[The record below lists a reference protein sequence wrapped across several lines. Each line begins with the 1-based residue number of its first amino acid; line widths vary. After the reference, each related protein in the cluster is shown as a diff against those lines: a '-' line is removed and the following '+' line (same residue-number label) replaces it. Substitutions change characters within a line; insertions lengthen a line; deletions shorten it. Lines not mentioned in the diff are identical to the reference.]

1 MSSPLNAAALPRQ
14 AAAVPPRR
22 KRASGASHKRWL
34 PALFLGPAVL
44 IMAVACLYPVLSAFQ
59 LALFDWNMGTP
70 WSEARWVGLDNFRA
84 AFSNPQ
90 VWSSLWTTLLFAA
103 VCVSAEMVLGIAL
116 ALALEH
122 PVRGTAFF
130 RTLFILPMMI
140 APIAVGLAWRYL
152 FDAQFGLINAV
163 LALFGIAAKGWL
175 SDPSLAFMAIVV
187 ADVWQWTPFVFIM
200 MVAALANVDGAV
212 IEASRIDGARWWQM
226 TFLVKLPMV
235 MNVIAIT
242 LMMRL
247 IDAFRVLEVIY
258 VLTFGGPGDSTEIL
272 ALHIYKTAF
281 VGQQLGVAA
290 AISVLLLVVVAA
302 LSWGALRLSNP
313 MKNER

>member
-1 MSSPLNAAALPRQ
+1 VRTA
-14 AAAVPPRR
+14 
-22 KRASGASHKRWL
+22 RWV
-34 PALFLGPAVL
+34 PALFVGPAV
-44 IMAVACLYPVLSAFQ
+44 IVMAAACLYPVLSAFQ
-59 LALFDWNMGTP
+59 LAGYDWSMGTP
-70 WSEARWVGLDNFRA
+70 WDSARWVGWDNVVS
-84 AFSNPQ
+84 AFSNPR

-103 VCVSAEMVLGIAL
+103 VCVAAEMVLGIAL
-116 ALALEH
+116 ALALEQ
-122 PVRGTAFF
+122 PVRGMAFF

-163 LALFGIAAKGWL
+163 LGLMGIGAKSWL
-175 SDPSLAFMAIVV
+175 ADPVLAFVAIVV
-187 ADVWQWTPFVFIM
+187 ADIWQWTPFVFIM
-200 MVAALANVDGAV
+200 MLAALANIDSSV
-212 IEASRIDGARWWQM
+212 IEASRIDGARWWPM
-226 TFLVKLPMV
+226 TFRVKLPMV
-235 MNVIAIT
+235 MHVIAIT

-290 AISVLLLVVVAA
+290 AIAVLLLAVVAM

-313 MKNER
+313 MKEDAA

>member
-1 MSSPLNAAALPRQ
+1 MRTSRWIALLY
-14 AAAVPPRR
+14 V
-22 KRASGASHKRWL
+22 G
-34 PALFLGPAVL
+34 PALAV
-44 IMAVACLYPVLSAFQ
+44 MAAACLYPVLSAFQ
-59 LALFDWNMGTP
+59 LAGYDWSMGTP
-70 WSEARWVGLDNFRA
+70 WSSARWVGWSNFVS
-84 AFSNPQ
+84 AFGNPR
-90 VWSSLWTTLLFAA
+90 VWSSLWTTLLFAG
-103 VCVSAEMVLGIAL
+103 VCVSIEMMLGIAL

-122 PVRGTAFF
+122 PVRGMSFF

-140 APIAVGLAWRYL
+140 APIAVGLAWRYM

-163 LALFGIAAKGWL
+163 LGLAGIQPQIWL
-175 SDPSLAFMAIVV
+175 ADPSLAFIAIVI

-200 MVAALANVDGAV
+200 MIAALANVDGSV
-212 IEASRIDGARWWQM
+212 IEASRIDGANWWQM
-226 TFLVKLPMV
+226 TFRVKLPMI
-235 MNVIAIT
+235 MHVIAIT

-290 AISVLLLVVVAA
+290 AISVLLLVVVAL

-313 MKNER
+313 MKDEVR

>member
-1 MSSPLNAAALPRQ
+1 MRTA
-14 AAAVPPRR
+14 
-22 KRASGASHKRWL
+22 RWV
-34 PALFLGPAVL
+34 PALYVGPAVL
-44 IMAVACLYPVLSAFQ
+44 VMVAACLYPVLSAFQ
-59 LALFDWNMGTP
+59 LAGYDWSMGTP
-70 WSEARWVGLDNFRA
+70 WSSARWVGWDNFVS
-84 AFSNPQ
+84 AFSNAR
-90 VWSSLWTTLLFAA
+90 VWSSLLTTLLFAA
-103 VCVSAEMVLGIAL
+103 VCVAAEMALGIAL

-122 PVRGTAFF
+122 PVRGMAFF

-163 LALFGIAAKGWL
+163 LGLFGIAAQTWL
-175 SDPSLAFMAIVV
+175 ADPTLAFIAIVV

-200 MVAALANVDGAV
+200 MIAALANVDSSV
-212 IEASRIDGARWWQM
+212 IEASRIDGANWWQM
-226 TFLVKLPMV
+226 TFRVKLPMV
-235 MNVIAIT
+235 MHVIAIT

-290 AISVLLLVVVAA
+290 AISVLLLVVVAL

-313 MKNER
+313 LKTDER

>member
-1 MSSPLNAAALPRQ
+1 MRTPSW
-14 AAAVPPRR
+14 VPV
-22 KRASGASHKRWL
+22 L
-34 PALFLGPAVL
+34 YLGPAVL
-44 IMAVACLYPVLSAFQ
+44 IMAAACLYPVVSAFQ
-59 LALFDWNMGTP
+59 LGLFDWSMGTP
-70 WSEARWVGLDNFRA
+70 WSEARWVGLDNFVS
-84 AFSNPQ
+84 AFSNHR

-103 VCVSAEMVLGIAL
+103 VCVSAEMVLGTAL
-116 ALALEH
+116 ALALER

-140 APIAVGLAWRYL
+140 APIAVGLVWRYI

-163 LALFGIAAKGWL
+163 LGLFKIAPMSWL
-175 SDPSLAFMAIVV
+175 GDPTLAFIAIVI
-187 ADVWQWTPFVFIM
+187 ADIWQWTPFVFIM
-200 MVAALANVDGAV
+200 MVAALANVDSAV

-226 TFLVKLPMV
+226 TFLVKLPMIAH
-235 MNVIAIT
+235 VIAIT

-247 IDAFRVLEVIY
+247 IDAFRVLEVVY

-302 LSWGALRLSNP
+302 LSWAALRLSNP
-313 MKNER
+313 LKNDR

>member
-1 MSSPLNAAALPRQ
+1 MRTPFW
-14 AAAVPPRR
+14 V
-22 KRASGASHKRWL
+22 
-34 PALFLGPAVL
+34 PALYLGPAV
-44 IMAVACLYPVLSAFQ
+44 IVMVAACLYPVLSAFQ
-59 LALFDWNMGTP
+59 LAGYDWAMGTP
-70 WSEARWVGLDNFRA
+70 WSTARWVGWDNFVSA
-84 AFSNPQ
+84 LSNPR
-90 VWSSLWTTLLFAA
+90 VWSSLGTTLLFAA
-103 VCVSAEMVLGIAL
+103 LCVSAEMVLGIAL

-122 PVRGTAFF
+122 PVRGMAFF

-152 FDAQFGLINAV
+152 FDAQFGLVNALLEV
-163 LALFGIAAKGWL
+163 AGLSAQTWLA
-175 SDPSLAFMAIVV
+175 DPTLAFAAIVV
-187 ADVWQWTPFVFIM
+187 ADIWQWTPFVFIM
-200 MVAALANVDGAV
+200 MIAALAGVDGSVMDA
-212 IEASRIDGARWWQM
+212 ARIDGACWWQQAL
-226 TFLVKLPMV
+226 LVKLPMV
-235 MNVIAIT
+235 MHVIAIT

-290 AISVLLLVVVAA
+290 AVSVLLLVVVVL

-313 MKNER
+313 MKGEPR

>member
-1 MSSPLNAAALPRQ
+1 MAA
-14 AAAVPPRR
+14 
-22 KRASGASHKRWL
+22 
-34 PALFLGPAVL
+34 
-44 IMAVACLYPVLSAFQ
+44 ACLYPVFSAFQ
-59 LALFDWNMGTP
+59 LGFFDWSLGTP
-70 WSEARWVGLDNFRA
+70 WSEARWTGFQNFIS
-84 AFSNPQ
+84 AFSNPR

-103 VCVSAEMVLGIAL
+103 VCVSAEMVLGTAL
-116 ALALEH
+116 ALALER

-140 APIAVGLAWRYL
+140 APIAVGLAWRYM

-163 LALFGIAAKGWL
+163 LALFKIAPMGWL
-175 SDPSLAFMAIVV
+175 ADPTLAFAAIVI

-212 IEASRIDGARWWQM
+212 IEASRIDGATWWQM
-226 TFLVKLPMV
+226 TSRIKLPMIAH
-235 MNVIAIT
+235 VIAIT

-247 IDAFRVLEVIY
+247 VDAFRVLEVIY

-290 AISVLLLVVVAA
+290 AISVLLLLVVAG
-302 LSWGALRLSNP
+302 LSWAALRLSNP
-313 MKNER
+313 LQNDK

>member
-1 MSSPLNAAALPRQ
+1 
-14 AAAVPPRR
+14 
-22 KRASGASHKRWL
+22 
-34 PALFLGPAVL
+34 
-44 IMAVACLYPVLSAFQ
+44 
-59 LALFDWNMGTP
+59 
-70 WSEARWVGLDNFRA
+70 
-84 AFSNPQ
+84 
-90 VWSSLWTTLLFAA
+90 
-103 VCVSAEMVLGIAL
+103 
-116 ALALEH
+116 
-122 PVRGTAFF
+122 VRGMALF

-163 LALFGIAAKGWL
+163 LALLGIGAKTWL
-175 SDPSLAFMAIVV
+175 ADPALAFTAIVV
-187 ADVWQWTPFVFIM
+187 ADIWQWTPFVFIM
-200 MVAALANVDGAV
+200 MLAALANVDSAV

-226 TFLVKLPMV
+226 TFRVKLPMV
-235 MNVIAIT
+235 LHVIAIT

-290 AISVLLLVVVAA
+290 AISVLLLVVVAL

-313 MKNER
+313 MQDDHR

>member
-1 MSSPLNAAALPRQ
+1 MRTPSW
-14 AAAVPPRR
+14 V
-22 KRASGASHKRWL
+22 
-34 PALFLGPAVL
+34 PALYLGPAVL
-44 IMAVACLYPVLSAFQ
+44 IMAAACLYPVLSAFH
-59 LALFDWNMGTP
+59 LGLFDWSMGTP
-70 WSEARWVGLDNFRA
+70 WSEARWVGFDNFVS
-84 AFSNPQ
+84 AFGNAR

-103 VCVSAEMVLGIAL
+103 VCVSAEMVLGTAL
-116 ALALEH
+116 ALALER

-140 APIAVGLAWRYL
+140 APIAVGLVWRYI

-163 LALFGIAAKGWL
+163 LALFKIAPMAWL
-175 SDPSLAFMAIVV
+175 AEPTLAFIAIVI
-187 ADVWQWTPFVFIM
+187 ADIWQWTPFVFIM
-200 MVAALANVDGAV
+200 MVAALANVDSSV

-226 TFLVKLPMV
+226 TFMVKLPMV
-235 MNVIAIT
+235 AHVIAIT

-247 IDAFRVLEVIY
+247 IDAFRVLEVVY

-290 AISVLLLVVVAA
+290 AISVLLLLVVAL

-313 MKNER
+313 LKDNR

>member
-1 MSSPLNAAALPRQ
+1 MRTPRW
-14 AAAVPPRR
+14 V
-22 KRASGASHKRWL
+22 
-34 PALFLGPAVL
+34 PALYVGPAVL
-44 IMAVACLYPVLSAFQ
+44 VMAAACLYPVLSAFQ
-59 LALFDWNMGTP
+59 LAGYEWSMGTP
-70 WSEARWVGLDNFRA
+70 WGSARWVGWDNVVS
-84 AFSNPQ
+84 AFANPR

-122 PVRGTAFF
+122 PVRGMALF

-163 LALFGIAAKGWL
+163 LGVFGIGAKTWL
-175 SDPSLAFMAIVV
+175 ADPTLAFVAIVV
-187 ADVWQWTPFVFIM
+187 ADIWQWTPFVFIM
-200 MVAALANVDGAV
+200 MIAALAGIDSSV

-226 TFLVKLPMV
+226 TFRVKLPMV
-235 MNVIAIT
+235 MHVIAIT

-290 AISVLLLVVVAA
+290 AISILLLVVVAL

-313 MKNER
+313 MKSDGR